1 MIELVKQDV
10 YARTVIN
17 QHDQQYT
24 RNDWV
29 NPENAQNRVM
39 ESVATGKY
47 TKSGTT
53 YIKPHVLY
61 AYDFPF
67 SLPEKAVVTSLKF
80 VVRMRCTSK
89 LDAKAPIGLFVSY
102 KKGIFSPDRSQG
114 CPKKTGDCN
123 GRYRIVPTE
132 KISNSYENVT
142 YEMPK
147 ANLKKFEDIHRSFT
161 QDGFGIQLISQ
172 DSKTTGNVYI
182 KYIRCIIEYELPQRY
197 LTFNASSDSTNPT
210 GITYGEE
217 TTLVLKTG
225 NPSIA
230 SDNRQ
235 KFKIAFPVGLELVG
249 TPKLTGD
256 RTWFDPET
264 MKWGVDGR
272 AGKSNTMTMTVVPH
286 ATGLKEIRAFLED
299 VRWFGA
305 YYFVESERV
314 AGFDEILVT
323 PHDLRRGEKS
333 CFDVTMR
340 SLSASTSYDIDVII
354 PSFKSNDYVELLF
367 DKDVSS
373 LGIELNTVNAVD
385 GRISANFTVPQSEDF
400 YLQFRVCYIPRVSPT
415 SACTIQ
421 TPNLSQ
427 NFTLNI
433 AEPYEKHVIFNT
445 DAETGRCTQSI
456 EFSNTRVV
464 SQVEGD
470 IDIMPIHVDRFDKD
484 MYVDPSTFALNQW
497 KKVRYIGCVEV
508 PYAHYEPEHTSKDKL
523 LDEHYKSKYY
533 VGKENAVDEDI
544 SLKIRVPRKKTPT
557 IIGLVNID
565 RPIPINLVPDAW
577 EGDPLNH
584 RGWAEIY
591 GVKVKPTNPLYDDL
605 DIDVKYITHNIISRF
620 NIYRGDVIKE
630 FELPNVLTESLK
642 SGEDIGN
649 FFNIDTDASFIYD
662 ADDIT
667 AHRNLFTFKN
677 LQDITMKSKEIIASK
692 SLIEIYWDSVKFD
705 EIRENNIARFIRLVD
720 DKDNVVFEYE
730 YFDFDFSSTVYSCS
744 VIGRVLTDNGYEPVI
759 NREIYLHSDVEFTD
773 DEADEDY
780 DDEAVDIYGS
790 SVSFELN
797 NNKLTVQEKGF
808 SGYEYSQTVTLPIGN
823 YYLEVY
829 TKNNNNDADTGNTM
843 MYFNIEVSELTY
855 DTVLSQYYKDLVVSP
870 YPVPYKKIVFTRESE
885 EGTIYYLEND
895 KSDFSFLLE
904 PFYQYKC
911 GVDLTAEGIS
921 IFDFNNS
928 FPVIYIQNGLIRF
941 GINRLNGDL
950 YLDKWDY
957 FSRKYIRTN
966 RFRIDKF
973 DDAEITKINDDIIVA
988 NISDITITMWRGRPY
1003 VMLQHEN
1010 EDIHMLDT
1018 FTKAFADGI
1027 GDNEP
1032 VDYPV
1037 IWNLFNSQ
1045 NLLPECIG
1053 GTKLIKSSCITVT
1066 EEDPE
1071 LEDLGDFTIV
1081 ADKTEC
1087 YVEDDVVCTFNEEY
1101 TDGEI
1106 SLVLNG
1112 KVVGTNRGNRIYSN
1126 RVIPNDPTYQLPI
1139 LLDKEGLNTIYA
1151 VYHGTETTNIE
1162 VSNVVVVNAV
1172 PYNFIEDE
1180 GWKIDLVSPKKMK
1193 YNEGTV
1199 DFKLT
1204 YNGSPVRD
1212 YEMLVSNP
1220 HQTWHWRTN
1229 ENGLAKTPNNQVVA
1243 GKHTWI
1249 ASVYENGELLAQK
1262 KVKITVSANQP
1273 KIIAVDTNIKRGG
1286 RAVFKLV
1293 SELKTPIVGE
1303 PVDITISDKKY
1314 VRTTN
1319 EYGHFK
1325 IKLKGG
1331 EEGRTVEYTANIK
1344 YVGAKNKYKT
1354 VSRTVT
1360 ITCGAIDGS

>member
-1 MIELVKQDV
+1 MIELIKQDV
-10 YARTVIN
+10 YARTVVN

-29 NPENAQNRVM
+29 TPANAQNRVM
-39 ESVATGKY
+39 ETVTTGHY
-47 TKSGTT
+47 TKKGTT

-61 AYDFPF
+61 AYDFPL
-67 SLPEKAVVTSLKF
+67 SVPENAVVTSLKF
-80 VVRMRCTSK
+80 IVRMRCTSK
-89 LDAKAPIGLFVSY
+89 LDANAPIGLFVSY

-123 GRYRIVPTE
+123 GRYRVVPTE

-147 ANLKKFEDIHRSFT
+147 ANLKKFEDVHRSFM
-161 QDGFGIQLISQ
+161 QDGFGIQLIPQ
-172 DSKTTGNVYI
+172 DAKTTGNVYI
-182 KYIRCIIEYELPQRY
+182 KYIRCIVEYELPERY
-197 LTFNASSDSTNPT
+197 LTFNWSSDSTNPT
-210 GITYGEE
+210 GIKYGE
-217 TTLVLKTG
+217 TTKLILKTG

-230 SDNRQ
+230 SDVQR
-235 KFKIAFPVGLELVG
+235 KFRLSLPTGLEIVG
-249 TPKLTGD
+249 TPKLTGEY
-256 RTWFDPET
+256 TWFNPET
-264 MKWGVDGR
+264 MKWAVDGR
-272 AGKSNTMTMTVVPH
+272 TKKSNTMTLTVRPK
-286 ATGLKEIRAFLED
+286 ATGLKEIRAFLND
-299 VRWFGA
+299 IKWYGA
-305 YYFVESERV
+305 YCYVESERI
-314 AGFDEILVT
+314 AGFDEILLT

-333 CFDVTMR
+333 CFDVVMR
-340 SLSASTSYDIDVII
+340 SLSDSESYDIDISI
-354 PSFKSNDYVELLF
+354 PSFKSNDFVELRL
-367 DKDVSS
+367 DKDTSS
-373 LGIELNTVNAVD
+373 MGIELNDTTVSNGV
-385 GRISANFTVPQSEDF
+385 ISANFTVPRNEDF
-400 YLQFRVCYIPRVSPT
+400 YLRFVICYIPRVAPS

-421 TPNLSQ
+421 TPNLSD
-427 NFTLNI
+427 NFTLPI
-433 AEPYEKHVIFNT
+433 DEAYEKHVIFNK

-456 EFSNTRVV
+456 DFSNTRVI

-470 IDIMPIHVDRFDKD
+470 IDIMPIHIDKFDKD
-484 MYVDPSTFALNQW
+484 MYVDPSTFGLNQW
-497 KKVRYIGCVEV
+497 KRVRYIGCVEV

-620 NIYRGDVIKE
+620 NIYRGGVVKN
-630 FELPNVLTESLK
+630 FELPNVLTESLQ

-649 FFNIDTDASFIYD
+649 FFNIDTDASYIYD

-667 AHRNLFTFKN
+667 VHRNLFTFKN
-677 LQDITMKSKEIIASK
+677 LQDIKMRSKEVLASK
-692 SLIEIYWDSVKFD
+692 SFVELYWDSVKFD
-705 EIRENNIARFIRLVD
+705 EVRENNITRFIRLVD
-720 DKDNVVFEYE
+720 DKDRVVFEYE
-730 YFDFDFSSTVYSCS
+730 YFDFDFSNTVYSCN
-744 VIGRVLTDNGYEPVI
+744 VIGRVLVDDEYEPVI

-773 DEADEDY
+773 EEADEDY

-790 SVSFELN
+790 SVSFELD
-797 NNKLTVQEKGF
+797 NNKLTIQEKGF
-808 SGYEYSQTVTLPIGN
+808 SGYEYAQTVTLPTGN

-843 MYFNIEVSELTY
+843 MYFNVEVSELTY
-855 DTVLSQYYKDLVVSP
+855 DTTLSQYYKDLVVSP

-911 GVDLTAEGIS
+911 GVDLTAEGSS

-957 FSRKYIRTN
+957 FSKKYIRTN

-988 NISDITITMWRGRPY
+988 NISDLTITMWRGRPY
-1003 VMLQHEN
+1003 VMLEHEH
-1010 EDIHMLDT
+1010 EDIHMLDR
-1018 FTKAFADGI
+1018 FTRVFADGI
-1027 GDNEP
+1027 GDEEP
-1032 VDYPV
+1032 VDYPI

-1066 EEDPE
+1066 EDDSV
-1071 LEDLGDFTIV
+1071 LNDLGDFTIT
-1081 ADKTEC
+1081 ANKTEC
-1087 YVEDDVVCTFNEEY
+1087 EWGEGIVCTFNNNFA
-1101 TDGEI
+1101 DGEVFLI
-1106 SLVLNG
+1106 ING
-1112 KVVGTNRGNRIYSN
+1112 RVDASNIGNEIRTTLELETDDEQLATLQCVYVGN
-1126 RVIPNDPTYQLPI
+1126 
-1139 LLDKEGLNTIYA
+1139 
-1151 VYHGTETTNIE
+1151 ETTNIE
-1162 VSNVVVVNAV
+1162 LSNVVVVKVAAHN
-1172 PYNFIEDE
+1172 EDE
-1180 GWKIDLVSPKKMK
+1180 GWKIRLVSAKKMK

-1204 YNGSPVRD
+1204 YDGSPVQD

-1229 ENGLAKTPNNQVVA
+1229 DNGLAKTPNNKVVA

-1249 ASVYENGELLAQK
+1249 ASVYDDGELLAQK
-1262 KVKITVSANQP
+1262 KVQITVTANQTQIVP
-1273 KIIAVDTNIKRGG
+1273 LVTNIVRGG
-1286 RAVFKLV
+1286 RAAFRLI
-1293 SELKTPIVGE
+1293 SETKAHIAGE
-1303 PVDITISDKKY
+1303 VIDINIGGKKY
-1314 VRTTN
+1314 VRTTDD
-1319 EYGHFK
+1319 EGKFK
-1325 IKLKGG
+1325 IKLAGG
-1331 EEGRTVEYTANIK
+1331 KEGRTVEYTAKIK
-1344 YVGAKNKYKT
+1344 YVGDKEKYKGSSKT
-1354 VSRTVT
+1354 VNIV
-1360 ITCGAIDGS
+1360 CGAIDGS